1 MATKRQLQDASQTR
15 GQENLENPTDV
26 LDDRS
31 SSTSE
36 DSETEQQGRVLNFS
50 TSLAHAN
57 RNKLGLSDED
67 LGVNILLRRKNVYD
81 YDVRGKKGRERMFP
95 YVAPRK
101 RGDEYGEFIR
111 PEEYLRAEE
120 REEADMQQRRSEA
133 QTKLGQKRRWDEAG
147 PHGRRAS
154 HSGAKRQQVAGDAHK
169 REAGGADDLSTTEDA
184 DGGDA
189 AISSEDEA
197 DEQSFEGPAKAV
209 FEKSTITINARLAFV
224 DFTGLHDKRSLEMLI
239 PLIQPRKLI
248 LVGGMKEETTAL
260 ATECKK
266 LLAAKAGVDVSSPD
280 SALIFT
286 PTNGETV
293 DASVDTSAWM
303 VKLSTNLVRRLKWQH
318 VRSLGV
324 VTLTA
329 QLRGPEL
336 NPKEESEE
344 SASKKQKVL
353 QDEASSAATS
363 ILGETK
369 PAVDKSDVFPVLDV
383 LPANMAAGTRS
394 MTRPLHV
401 GDFRLADLRKV
412 MQSAGHKAE
421 FRGEGTLLIDGMVA
435 VRKSGTGRIEI
446 EASAQSS
453 TMNQATG
460 RGVAS
465 FLAVKRKIYDG
476 LAVVAG
482 S

>member
-1 MATKRQLQDASQTR
+1 
-15 GQENLENPTDV
+15 
-26 LDDRS
+26 
-31 SSTSE
+31 
-36 DSETEQQGRVLNFS
+36 
-50 TSLAHAN
+50 
-57 RNKLGLSDED
+57 
-67 LGVNILLRRKNVYD
+67 
-81 YDVRGKKGRERMFP
+81 
-95 YVAPRK
+95 
-101 RGDEYGEFIR
+101 
-111 PEEYLRAEE
+111 
-120 REEADMQQRRSEA
+120 
-133 QTKLGQKRRWDEAG
+133 
-147 PHGRRAS
+147 
-154 HSGAKRQQVAGDAHK
+154 
-169 REAGGADDLSTTEDA
+169 
-184 DGGDA
+184 
-189 AISSEDEA
+189 
-197 DEQSFEGPAKAV
+197 
-209 FEKSTITINARLAFV
+209 
-224 DFTGLHDKRSLEMLI
+224 MLI